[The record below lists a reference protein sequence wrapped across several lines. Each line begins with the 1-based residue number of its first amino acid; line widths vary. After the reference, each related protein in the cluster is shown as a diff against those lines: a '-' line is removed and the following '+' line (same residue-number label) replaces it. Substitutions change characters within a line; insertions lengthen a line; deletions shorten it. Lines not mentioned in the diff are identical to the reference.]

1 MSNQDATEIQD
12 QTLGRFVNVD
22 SGWVVVN
29 AAGKLNLTL
38 EVGAL
43 RADQYH
49 QFTSLICTISLYDQ
63 LEISL
68 TDKPGIVLTCD
79 NPAVPEDNQNLVYQ
93 AAELLASAAGI
104 EPQLRIKL
112 IKGIAVQA
120 GLGGGSS
127 DAAAALLALN
137 RLWDLNWPGD
147 RLARLGE
154 QLGSDVPFFLFGPLA
169 ICSGRGQEVQAL
181 DFRWDFWAVI
191 VKDRTALSTRD
202 VYQQYRPGKD
212 QSMGRSADLAGKL
225 AHLSPGQVGPMLFN
239 ALEPAAFKLAG
250 QLKDLQRRL
259 EQLTSST
266 VRLCGSGSALFAL
279 FDTAEQAEAMHH
291 LAKEYPDL
299 EAWVVT
305 NNLW

>member
-1 MSNQDATEIQD
+1 MSNHDATEIQD

-22 SGWVVVN
+22 SGRVVVN

-49 QFTSLICTISLYDQ
+49 HYTSLMCTISLYDR

-68 TDKPGIVLTCD
+68 ADKPGIDLTCD

-93 AAELLASAAGI
+93 AAALLGSAAGI

-112 IKGIAVQA
+112 IKGIPVQA
-120 GLGGGSS
+120 GLGGGSA
-127 DAAAALLALN
+127 DAAAALVAMN
-137 RLWDLNWPGD
+137 RLWGLNWPQE

-169 ICSGRGQEVQAL
+169 ICSDRGQEVQAL

-191 VKDRTALSTRD
+191 VKDRTALSTKR
-202 VYQQYRPGKD
+202 VYQQYRPEKD
-212 QSMGRSADLAGKL
+212 QSMYRSTDLAGKL
-225 AHLSPGQVGPMLFN
+225 AQLSPGQVAPILFN
-239 ALEPAAFKLAG
+239 ALEAAAFQIAG

-259 EQLTSST
+259 EELTSST

-279 FDTAEQAEAMHH
+279 LDTAEQAEAMHH
-291 LAKEYPDL
+291 LVKEYPDL

>member
-12 QTLGRFVNVD
+12 QTLGRFVKVD
-22 SGWVVVN
+22 SGQVVVN

-49 QFTSLICTISLYDQ
+49 QFTSLICAINLYDR

-68 TDKPGIVLTCD
+68 ADKPGIVLTCQT
-79 NPAVPEDNQNLVYQ
+79 PAVPENDQNLVYQ
-93 AAELLASAAGI
+93 SAELLGSAASI
-104 EPQLRIKL
+104 EPQVRIKL
-112 IKGIAVQA
+112 IKGIPVQA

-137 RLWDLNWPGD
+137 RLWDLNWPRD

-191 VKDRTALSTRD
+191 VKDRTDLSTRD

-212 QSMGRSADLAGKL
+212 QSMYRSADLAGKL
-225 AHLSPGQVGPMLFN
+225 AYLSASQVAPMSFN
-239 ALEPAAFKLAG
+239 ALEPAAFKIAG

-259 EQLTSST
+259 EQLTST
-266 VRLCGSGSALFAL
+266 G
-279 FDTAEQAEAMHH
+279 
-291 LAKEYPDL
+291 
-299 EAWVVT
+299 
-305 NNLW
+305 